1 MKKQENIRELF
12 GISQE
17 DLAVLLKINRSQIAM
32 FETGKRDLPG
42 AAMPKLY
49 DIYLFAQG
57 NASKLPSTIS
67 LMNSQALQ
75 KKKALEH
82 MVKENH
88 FKQYALEKKLN
99 ALEKKY
105 NANLMAFQLIN
116 YYDKHD
122 TTNYELG
129 KEMGYSI
136 EKIAF
141 NKLEKNGLG
150 LITKYQIEKEVLQ
163 AEEKILLEFL
173 KNEQKLFLEIK
184 KSQIQ

>member
-1 MKKQENIRELF
+1 MKKRENIRDEF

-42 AAMPKLY
+42 AAMLKLY
-49 DIYLFAQG
+49 EMYLFAKEK
-57 NASKLPSTIS
+57 ASELPSTIS

-88 FKQYALEKKLN
+88 YKQYALEKKLN
-99 ALEKKY
+99 VLEKKY
-105 NANLMAFQLIN
+105 NANLTAFQLIN
-116 YYDKHD
+116 YYDKQD

-129 KEMGYSI
+129 KEMGYCLG
-136 EKIAF
+136 KIAF

-163 AEEKILLEFL
+163 AEEKIILQFL
-173 KNEQKLFLEIK
+173 KNK
-184 KSQIQ
+184 

>member
-1 MKKQENIRELF
+1 MKKKETIRELF

-32 FETGKRDLPG
+32 FETGKRDLPS
-42 AAMPKLY
+42 AAMLKLY

-57 NASKLPSTIS
+57 NTSKLPSTIS

-75 KKKALEH
+75 KKKVLEH
-82 MVKENH
+82 LLKENH

-99 ALEKKY
+99 MHEKKY

-116 YYDKHD
+116 YYDKQD

-129 KEMGYSI
+129 KEMGYSLG
-136 EKIAF
+136 KIAF

-163 AEEKILLEFL
+163 AEEKILLEYL
-173 KNEQKLFLEIK
+173 KNE
-184 KSQIQ
+184 